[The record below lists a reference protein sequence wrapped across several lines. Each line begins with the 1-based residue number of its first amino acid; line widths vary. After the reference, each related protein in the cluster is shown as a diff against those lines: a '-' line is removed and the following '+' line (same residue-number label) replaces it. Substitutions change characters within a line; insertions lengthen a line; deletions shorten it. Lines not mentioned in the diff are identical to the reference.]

1 MNKGYSLW
9 SVRGLLFIFDIEN
22 TRDINREEIIV
33 SKDVNDDRELSE
45 LFDVLLKPEFFDYG
59 EKERQRLIDTLVYFL
74 DCGDTFDEV
83 FKKVD
88 TYFDDEVLDQRQFM
102 RVLLDRLRVYQ
113 LEGKKA

>member
-59 EKERQRLIDTLVYFL
+59 EKERQPPLSGLMSRPLLHSLKHSGAF
-74 DCGDTFDEV
+74 GDLYASLF
-83 FKKVD
+83 
-88 TYFDDEVLDQRQFM
+88 R
-102 RVLLDRLRVYQ
+102 
-113 LEGKKA
+113 

>member
-1 MNKGYSLW
+1 MNKDYSLW

-83 FKKVD
+83 FKKMD
-88 TYFDDEVLDQRQFM
+88 TYFDDEVL
-102 RVLLDRLRVYQ
+102 
-113 LEGKKA
+113 E